1 VWICIDFGEE
11 LRMAAANASKIS
23 TAVMRRQSVNGIRIV
38 GVDGPSGSGKSCLA
52 AELSRLL
59 AAPIIEVDDFV
70 SWDCFA
76 GWWPRFDEQ
85 VLVPLLS
92 RRDARYQARNWSD
105 WYGSSLG
112 EWKTQ
117 PWAPIVIVEGVTC
130 TRRETVGRL
139 AYAVWVEAPAEVRLA
154 RGLARD
160 AAFSGKEDLWRR
172 WTHAENEFFAA
183 DRTRNRADVIVDT
196 SEFGVGGLAV

>member
-1 VWICIDFGEE
+1 MV
-11 LRMAAANASKIS
+11 ATSASDIS
-23 TAVMRRQSVNGIRIV
+23 AAVMHRQPVNRIRIV
-38 GVDGPSGSGKSCLA
+38 GVDGPSGSGKSLLA

-59 AAPIIEVDDFV
+59 AAPIIEIDDFV

-92 RRDARYQARNWSD
+92 GRDANYQARDWSD

-117 PWAPIVIVEGVTC
+117 HWAPIVIVEGVTC

-139 AYAVWVEAPAEVRLA
+139 AYAVWVEAPADVRLA

-160 AAFSGKEDLWRR
+160 AAFPGAEDLWRR
-172 WTHAENEFFAA
+172 WTYAENEFFRA

-196 SEFGVGGLAV
+196 SEFGLDGLALRSTAGRAP